1 MELKQ
6 KNKVVNVDDLNEI
19 MEESKLNREENW
31 FHVPVQ
37 KSKNKTGSMG

>member
-1 MELKQ
+1 MPQMELKL

-31 FHVPVQ
+31 FHVPVAEV
-37 KSKNKTGSMG
+37 KK